1 MAIKRPGAYV
11 ALAAN
16 YADDEAIMEAGEYA
30 ELLYVRILA
39 YCGRTPKTE
48 GWISDK
54 QIRTR
59 LGLELIPEVGP
70 ETAPES
76 RANRLAEVGLLVR
89 EGNGYRVKSWLR
101 WNRGWE
107 EILRTRSQDRDRKN
121 APTSGNTGTRTGN
134 KTGSAT
140 GRGTGIQH
148 SETETETETDISSS
162 KAASSRLSEPDRFDE
177 FWDTY
182 GKKVDRK
189 GSERK
194 WNQALK
200 KPGITADLLIAAARE
215 YVTWER
221 EHNDAS
227 GKYVMDPFKWLH
239 NERWNDER
247 ASREATGDST
257 GAWQRPVSPP
267 SVPPKFVDDPAGYQR
282 WLADWNAGK
291 PVIDANGNTVTKEVR
306 Q

>member
-39 YCGRTPKTE
+39 FCGRTPKTE

-76 RANRLAEVGLLVR
+76 RAKRLAEVGLLVR

-101 WNRGWE
+101 WNRSWE

-121 APTSGNTGTRTGN
+121 TPTSGKTGN
-134 KTGSAT
+134 GTGKQT
-140 GRGTGIQH
+140 GNASGSRTGIQH
-148 SETETETETDISSS
+148 SETETETETEENPSAS
-162 KAASSRLSEPDRFDE
+162 AAAERGGDALSPAKQIEADFAE
-177 FWDTY
+177 WY
-182 GKKVDRK
+182 GLYPLKKDK
-189 GSERK
+189 GH
-194 WNQALK
+194 ALK
-200 KPGITADLLIAAARE
+200 AYRAARRKKG
-215 YVTWER
+215 VTR
-221 EHNDAS
+221 EVLLDALRQQLAELQ
-227 GKYVMDPFKWLH
+227 GRVPEKRPYPGTWL
-239 NERWNDER
+239 NGERWEDEPARTGYAGQYPGGR
-247 ASREATGDST
+247 APLPGEIADDGTLL
-257 GAWQRPVSPP
+257 PP
-267 SVPPKFVDDPAGYQR
+267 LPPKWEDS
-282 WLADWNAGK
+282 
-291 PVIDANGNTVTKEVR
+291 
-306 Q
+306 